1 MKLTTF
7 QATKTPPL
15 HSPKNQHEG
24 TILGGGAPIRFL
36 LNVMKGTVI
45 HISLQLSLSFESRYF
60 PQHMNPLVY
69 PGVWASCAVAP
80 EFITLAPF

>member
-15 HSPKNQHEG
+15 HRPKNQHEG

-36 LNVMKGTVI
+36 LYGI
-45 HISLQLSLSFESRYF
+45 EI
-60 PQHMNPLVY
+60 
-69 PGVWASCAVAP
+69 A
-80 EFITLAPF
+80 TLIIET